1 MPSRRAFVT
10 AAAGT
15 VAALA
20 GCASDDAS
28 PGTASDRD
36 ADASPGTV
44 TGATSQPRTSA
55 RTEPASP
62 PTDATPHQQ
71 VGPEVLVVNDAD
83 ATHEVTVAVTEDGT
97 QVAGRTTTVA
107 PGDRFAV
114 HVPDWGEFTVTV
126 TVADGPTVSRPLDV
140 DYCMDPDGYAFTL
153 TDDGVAVRDHRRTVA
168 PPTGT
173 CVPRDTTDG

>member
-10 AAAGT
+10 AVAGT

-20 GCASDDAS
+20 GCASGDAS
-28 PGTASDRD
+28 PATVTDGDD
-36 ADASPGTV
+36 DSPGTD
-44 TGATSQPRTSA
+44 TTATSQPPTSA

-62 PTDATPHQQ
+62 PSDATPHQQ
-71 VGPEVLVVNDAD
+71 VSPEVLVVNDTD
-83 ATHEVTVAVTEDGT
+83 ATHEVTVKVTEDDAR
-97 QVAGRTTTVA
+97 VAGRTRTVA
-107 PGDRFAV
+107 PGDRLAV

-153 TDDGVAVRDHRRTVA
+153 TDDGVDVRDHRRTVA

-173 CVPRDTTDG
+173 CVPRDTTAD